1 VYACHTCGLNGHK
14 ITSCPK
20 FIKMQKMFQGKNAY
34 GLDMKMVFEVN
45 IVITYVNVIDV
56 NVVTRRRI
64 IKEQVFQEKKPR
76 KNKSII
82 DWKEEKLKKTM
93 VGIIQ
98 QL

>member
-1 VYACHTCGLNGHK
+1 
-14 ITSCPK
+14 
-20 FIKMQKMFQGKNAY
+20 MFQGKNAY